1 MGQRKRAIG
10 VVQAYVRHRNEH
22 AVQVGGQWY
31 GIPRSLI
38 FAKGT
43 KMLPGEYLA
52 FEYED
57 TTEFGHE
64 ITRIFL
70 RTPTIE
76 GYDPVI
82 DDHARAQRNPPRVAG
97 REHEV
102 QRLEVLKVAGAIT
115 AGHTYD
121 LPIGAVLEEER
132 VQALSD
138 ATTQLADK
146 LLKWV
151 QQ

>member
-22 AVQVGGQWY
+22 GVQVGGQWY

-57 TTEFGHE
+57 TTEFVHE
-64 ITRIFL
+64 ITQIFL
-70 RTPTIE
+70 RTDAIE
-76 GYDPVI
+76 GDRTINEPVS
-82 DDHARAQRNPPRVAG
+82 APRSALAEAG
-97 REHEV
+97 REHEA
-102 QRLEVLKVAGAIT
+102 QRLEVLKIAGAIT
-115 AGHTYD
+115 AGHMYD
-121 LPIGAVLEEER
+121 VPIAARQGQER
-132 VQALSD
+132 SQILSD
-138 ATTQLADK
+138 VTTQLADR
-146 LLKWV
+146 LLKWA

>member
-82 DDHARAQRNPPRVAG
+82 DDHARDQRNPPRDAG
-97 REHEV
+97 RDHEA
-102 QRLEVLKVAGAIT
+102 QRLEVLKTAGAIT
-115 AGHTYD
+115 AGHMYD
-121 LPIGAVLEEER
+121 VPIAAMQGQER
-132 VQALSD
+132 SQILSD
-138 ATTQLADK
+138 VTTELADK

-151 QQ
+151 WQ